1 MADISTVAQIYDN
14 AGAEIT
20 AARIGANAYK
30 NENPFTRFGTRSL
43 RFVKVV
49 VSGGTP
55 VDISTTPTITNS
67 NLSKLVRA
75 AQNYGE
81 LAVVGTPSATGVILA
96 FSDDTLNDGSTAS
109 PSASDASY
117 GKMEAEILAALGS
130 WGSGVVTVTTVV
142 PTGVTFA

>member
-1 MADISTVAQIYDN
+1 MADITTVAQIYDN

-81 LAVVGTPSATGVILA
+81 LAVVGTPSSTGVILA
-96 FSDDTLNDGSTAS
+96 FSDDTLNDGSAAS
-109 PSASDASY
+109 PSLSDASY
-117 GKMEAEILAALGS
+117 AKMEAEVYAALGS
-130 WGSGVVTVTTVV
+130 WASGVVTVTTVV
-142 PTGVTFA
+142 PTGITFA

>member
-1 MADISTVAQIYDN
+1 MADITTVAQIYDN
-14 AGAEIT
+14 TGTEIQ

-43 RFVKVV
+43 RFVSVV

-55 VDISTTPTITNS
+55 VNISTTPTITNS

-81 LAVVGTPSATGVILA
+81 LAVVGTPSSTGVILA
-96 FSDDTLNDGSTAS
+96 FSDDTLNDGSAAS

-117 GKMEAEILAALGS
+117 AKMEAEIYAALGS
-130 WGSGVVTVTTVV
+130 WASGVVTVTTVV

>member
-1 MADISTVAQIYDN
+1 MADITTVAQIYDN

-96 FSDDTLNDGSTAS
+96 FSDDTLNDGSAAS
-109 PSASDASY
+109 PSLSDSSY
-117 GKMEAEILAALGS
+117 AKMEAEVYAALGS
-130 WGSGVVTVTTVV
+130 WSSGVVTVTTVV
-142 PTGVTFA
+142 PTGITFA

>member
-14 AGAEIT
+14 SGNEIT

-81 LAVVGTPSATGVILA
+81 LAVVGTPSSTGVILA
-96 FSDDTLNDGSTAS
+96 FSDDTLNDGSAAS
-109 PSASDASY
+109 PSVSDASY
-117 GKMEAEILAALGS
+117 AKMEAEILAALGS

-142 PTGVTFA
+142 PTGITFA

>member
-67 NLSKLVRA
+67 NLSKLVRS

-81 LAVVGTPSATGVILA
+81 LAVVGTPSSTGVILA
-96 FSDDTLNDGSTAS
+96 FSDDTVNDGSAAS
-109 PSASDASY
+109 PSVSDASY
-117 GKMEAEILAALGS
+117 AKMEAEIYAALGS

-142 PTGVTFA
+142 PTGITFA

>member
-1 MADISTVAQIYDN
+1 MADITTVAQIYDN

-81 LAVVGTPSATGVILA
+81 LAVVGTPSSTGVILA
-96 FSDDTLNDGSTAS
+96 FSDDTLNDGSAAS
-109 PSASDASY
+109 PSVSDASY
-117 GKMEAEILAALGS
+117 AKMEAEVYAALGS
-130 WGSGVVTVTTVV
+130 WASGVVTVTTVV
-142 PTGVTFA
+142 PTGITFA

>member
-1 MADISTVAQIYDN
+1 MADITTVAQIYDN

-20 AARIGANAYK
+20 AARISANAYK

-142 PTGVTFA
+142 PTGITFA

>member
-14 AGAEIT
+14 TGTEIQ
-20 AARIGANAYK
+20 AARVGANAYK

-81 LAVVGTPSATGVILA
+81 LAVVGTPS
-96 FSDDTLNDGSTAS
+96 
-109 PSASDASY
+109 
-117 GKMEAEILAALGS
+117 
-130 WGSGVVTVTTVV
+130 
-142 PTGVTFA
+142 

>member
-1 MADISTVAQIYDN
+1 MADISTVAQTYTN
-14 AGAEIT
+14 AGVAV
-20 AARIGANAYK
+20 AASYPAANAYK
-30 NENPFTRFGTRSL
+30 NENPFTRFGIRSL
-43 RFVKVV
+43 RFVSVV

-55 VDISTTPTITNS
+55 VDISTTPTIVNS

-81 LAVVGTPSATGVILA
+81 LAVVGTPSSTGVILA
-96 FSDDTLNDGSTAS
+96 FSDDTLNDGSAAS
-109 PSASDASY
+109 PSLSDASY
-117 GKMEAEILAALGS
+117 AKMEAEIYAALGS

>member
-1 MADISTVAQIYDN
+1 MADLSTYFNTYSN
-14 AGAEIT
+14 AGVGDDDSIL
-20 AARIGANAYK
+20 GANAYK
-30 NENPFTRFGTRSL
+30 NQNPFTRFGTRSL
-43 RFVKVV
+43 RFVTVV

-55 VDISTTPTITNS
+55 VDISTTPTIANS

-96 FSDDTLNDGSTAS
+96 FSDDTLNDGSAAS
-109 PSASDASY
+109 PSLSDASY
-117 GKMEAEILAALGS
+117 AKMEAEILAALGS

-142 PTGVTFA
+142 PTGITFA

>member
-1 MADISTVAQIYDN
+1 MADITNVLQISDN
-14 AGAEIT
+14 SGNPIT
-20 AARIGANAYK
+20 AAYVNANAYK
-30 NENPFTRFGTRSL
+30 NENPFTRFGTRSI

-55 VDISTTPTITNS
+55 VDISTTPTISNS

-81 LAVVGTPSATGVILA
+81 LCVVGTPSSTGVILG
-96 FSDDTLNDGSTAS
+96 FYDDTINDGSTAS

-117 GKMEAEILAALGS
+117 GKMEAEVLAALGS

-142 PTGVTFA
+142 PTGITFA

>member
-1 MADISTVAQIYDN
+1 MADLSTYFNTYSN
-14 AGAEIT
+14 AGVGDDDSIL
-20 AARIGANAYK
+20 GANAYK

-55 VDISTTPTITNS
+55 VDISTTPTIANS

-81 LAVVGTPSATGVILA
+81 LAVVGTPSSTGVILA
-96 FSDDTLNDGSTAS
+96 FSDDTLNDGSVAS
-109 PSASDASY
+109 PSLSDASY
-117 GKMEAEILAALGS
+117 AKMEAEILAALGS

-142 PTGVTFA
+142 PTGITFA

>member
-1 MADISTVAQIYDN
+1 MADLTTVAQIYDN

-20 AARIGANAYK
+20 AARVGANAFK
-30 NENPFTRFGTRSL
+30 NEQPFSRFGTRSI

-55 VDISTTPTITNS
+55 PDLTTTPTITNS
-67 NLSKLVRA
+67 NISKLVRA

-81 LAVVGTPSATGVILA
+81 LHVVGTPSATGVILG
-96 FSDDTLNDGSTAS
+96 FSDDTINDGSSAS
-109 PSASDASY
+109 PSLSDASY
-117 GKMEAEILAALGS
+117 AKMEAEVYAALSS

-142 PTGVTFA
+142 PTGITFA

>member
-1 MADISTVAQIYDN
+1 MADISTVAQTYTN
-14 AGAEIT
+14 AGVAV
-20 AARIGANAYK
+20 AASYPAANAYK

-43 RFVKVV
+43 RFVSVV

-55 VDISTTPTITNS
+55 VDISTTPTIVNS

-81 LAVVGTPSATGVILA
+81 LAVVGTPSSTGVILA
-96 FSDDTLNDGSTAS
+96 FGDDTLNDGSAAS
-109 PSASDASY
+109 PSLSDASY
-117 GKMEAEILAALGS
+117 AKMEAEIYAALGS
-130 WGSGVVTVTTVV
+130 WASGVVTVTTVV

>member
-1 MADISTVAQIYDN
+1 MADITNVRQTSDN
-14 AGAEIT
+14 AGSAIT
-20 AARIGANAYK
+20 AAYVNANAFK
-30 NENPFTRFGTRSL
+30 NENPFTRFGTRSI

-49 VSGGTP
+49 VSGGSP

-67 NLSKLVRA
+67 NLSKLVRS

-81 LAVVGTPSATGVILA
+81 LCVVGTPSSTGVILG
-96 FSDDTLNDGSTAS
+96 FYDDTLNDGSTAS

-117 GKMEAEILAALGS
+117 GKMEAEVLAALGS

-142 PTGVTFA
+142 PDGITFA

>member
-1 MADISTVAQIYDN
+1 MADITTVAQIYDN

-81 LAVVGTPSATGVILA
+81 LAVVGTPSSTGVILA
-96 FSDDTLNDGSTAS
+96 FSDDTLNDGSAAS

-117 GKMEAEILAALGS
+117 AKMEAEVYAALGS
-130 WGSGVVTVTTVV
+130 WASGVVTVTTVV
-142 PTGVTFA
+142 PTGITFA

>member
-1 MADISTVAQIYDN
+1 MADITTVAQIYDN

-20 AARIGANAYK
+20 AARVGANAFK
-30 NENPFTRFGTRSL
+30 NENPFSRFGTRSI

-67 NLSKLVRA
+67 NLSKLVRS

-81 LAVVGTPSATGVILA
+81 LHVVGTPSATGVILG
-96 FSDDTLNDGSTAS
+96 FSDDTVNDGSSAS
-109 PSASDASY
+109 PSLSDASY
-117 GKMEAEILAALGS
+117 AKMEAEIYAALGS
-130 WGSGVVTVTTVV
+130 WSSGVVTVTTVV
-142 PTGVTFA
+142 PTGITFA

>member
-1 MADISTVAQIYDN
+1 MADLSSYYNTYSN
-14 AGAEIT
+14 AGAGVAGSIL
-20 AARIGANAYK
+20 GANAYE
-30 NENPFTRFGTRSL
+30 NEQPFSRFGTRAI

-67 NLSKLVRA
+67 NLSKLVRS

-81 LAVVGTPSATGVILA
+81 LHVVGTPSATGVILG
-96 FSDDTLNDGSTAS
+96 FSDDTLNDGSTAA

-117 GKMEAEILAALGS
+117 AKMEAEIYAALSS

-142 PTGVTFA
+142 PTGITFA

>member
-1 MADISTVAQIYDN
+1 MADLSTYFNTYSN
-14 AGAEIT
+14 AGVGDDDSIL
-20 AARIGANAYK
+20 GANAYK
-30 NENPFTRFGTRSL
+30 NQNPFTRFGTRSL
-43 RFVKVV
+43 RFVSVV

-55 VDISTTPTITNS
+55 VDISTTPTIANS

-117 GKMEAEILAALGS
+117 AKMEAEILAALGS
-130 WGSGVVTVTTVV
+130 WGSGAVTVTTVV

>member
-81 LAVVGTPSATGVILA
+81 LAVVGTPSSTGVILA
-96 FSDDTLNDGSTAS
+96 FSDDTLNDGSAAS

-117 GKMEAEILAALGS
+117 AKMEAEVYAALGS
-130 WGSGVVTVTTVV
+130 WASGVVTVTTVV
-142 PTGVTFA
+142 PTGITFA